1 MNVFFG
7 LLLSEIVSLI
17 LTSNVIVYCLLVVNV
32 ALLCFIS
39 YIVLRNVQ
47 RVFPTCQ
54 HCLVGGHLVHTLP
67 FNVCNKILRFYIR

>member
-54 HCLVGGHLVHTLP
+54 HCLVGGHLVHALP

>member
-1 MNVFFG
+1 MNEFFG
-7 LLLSEIVSLI
+7 IVLDEIVSLVPVSGI
-17 LTSNVIVYCLLVVNV
+17 IIYTLLSVNV